1 MSYKKSPR
9 RKDWVSIIKNYLNEL
24 RIDMEFEDIKCFKKG
39 KLENMV
45 KQAGAELGQA
55 QVKLELDFILIK
67 ICRIILRLY

>member
-1 MSYKKSPR
+1 M
-9 RKDWVSIIKNYLNEL
+9 NEL

-55 QVKLELDFILIK
+55 EVKLELGFTSIK
-67 ICRIILRLY
+67 ICCVKLMTRLY